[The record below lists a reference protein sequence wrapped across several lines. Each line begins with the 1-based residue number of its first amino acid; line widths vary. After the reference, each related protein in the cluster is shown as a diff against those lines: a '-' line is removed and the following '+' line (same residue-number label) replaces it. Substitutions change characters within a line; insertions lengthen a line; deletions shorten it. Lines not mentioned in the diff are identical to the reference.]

1 MQDARLA
8 SGVWPV
14 DDAPAVAILTLAL
27 GIGANTAVFTV
38 SNAVLLAPLPY
49 DKPGDVV
56 ILNEQTPQF
65 ASLSVTRYDYH
76 DWRTRAKSFSGMA
89 AFRPEHD
96 RDGLGDPERVP
107 AKMITATLLPLLGV
121 AVERGRN
128 FTDGEDRA
136 GGENLTILSGGFAQ
150 RRFPGGDAIG
160 RTFLL
165 DNRPYTVIGVLPARF
180 ELFQPADVYVA
191 SVRGRP
197 RCRRIVAGIQAS
209 SPSRG

>member
-1 MQDARLA
+1 M
-8 SGVWPV
+8 
-14 DDAPAVAILTLAL
+14 
-27 GIGANTAVFTV
+27 
-38 SNAVLLAPLPY
+38 LAPLPY
-49 DKPGDVV
+49 DRPDDVV
-56 ILNEQTPQF
+56 TLNEQTPQF
-65 ASLSVTRYDYH
+65 ASLSVTRYNYH

-89 AFRPEHD
+89 AFRPTSMTVT
-96 RDGLGDPERVP
+96 GSGDPERVP

-121 AVERGRN
+121 PVERGRN

-136 GGENLTILSGGFAQ
+136 GGENLTILSAGFAQ

-165 DNRPYTVIGVLPARF
+165 DNRPYTVIGVLPRDSSSF
-180 ELFQPADVYVA
+180 SRRTSTSL

>member
-8 SGVWPV
+8 LRNLARRPIFS
-14 DDAPAVAILTLAL
+14 AVAILTLAL

-49 DKPGDVV
+49 DRPDDVV

-65 ASLSVTRYDYH
+65 ASLSVTRYNYH

-89 AFRPEHD
+89 AFRPTSMTVT
-96 RDGLGDPERVP
+96 GSGDPERVP

-136 GGENLTILSGGFAQ
+136 GGESLTILSAGFAQ

-191 SVRGRP
+191 SFRS
-197 RCRRIVAGIQAS
+197 RR
-209 SPSRG
+209 

>member
-1 MQDARLA
+1 MF
-8 SGVWPV
+8 S
-14 DDAPAVAILTLAL
+14 AVAILTLAL

-49 DKPGDVV
+49 DRPDDVV

-65 ASLSVTRYDYH
+65 ASLSVTRYNYH

-89 AFRPEHD
+89 AFRPTSITVT
-96 RDGLGDPERVP
+96 GSGDPERVP

-121 AVERGRN
+121 PVERGRN

-136 GGENLTILSGGFAQ
+136 GGENLTILSAGFAQ
-150 RRFPGGDAIG
+150 RRFPAGDAIG

-165 DNRPYTVIGVLPARF
+165 DNRPYTVILS
-180 ELFQPADVYVA
+180 L
-191 SVRGRP
+191 
-197 RCRRIVAGIQAS
+197 IHI
-209 SPSRG
+209 